1 MFRKFSYLSY
11 LTLIL
16 ALTTVPAIADPFQ
29 QDQGPDGIVSIEAE
43 NFDEN
48 IPVPPH
54 TWELITES
62 ASGFSPAG
70 GFSGGYAMQST
81 PTTPAGGDGFD
92 PPDYLT
98 RSPRLD
104 YEVNFLKTGTY
115 YVWVLAW
122 GLDGKPSPPLLTA

>member
-48 IPVPPH
+48 IPAPPH

-62 ASGFSPAG
+62 ASGFLTGGWIQRRLCNAVNAHNAG
-70 GFSGGYAMQST
+70 G
-81 PTTPAGGDGFD
+81 
-92 PPDYLT
+92 
-98 RSPRLD
+98 R
-104 YEVNFLKTGTY
+104 
-115 YVWVLAW
+115 
-122 GLDGKPSPPLLTA
+122 